1 VEGAEAIVVEDD
13 PETRRLVA
21 DCLRRMGLRALEV
34 GSAGEASALLD
45 HTTPTLICL
54 DLRLPDGCGISL
66 CEQIR
71 SSPRLRDVPVLVISG
86 LSVPLDRERA
96 EVAGVDHILVKP
108 FAAEALIRSVRELLA
123 LSAVTAS

>member
-13 PETRRLVA
+13 PETRRLIA
-21 DCLRRMGLRALEV
+21 DCLRRLGLRALEA
-34 GSAGEASALLD
+34 GSATEGSALLD
-45 HTTPTLICL
+45 RITPTLICL
-54 DLRLPDGCGISL
+54 DLRLPDGCGIAL

-108 FAAEALIRSVRELLA
+108 FDAEALIRSVRELLA
-123 LSAVTAS
+123 LSAVVAS